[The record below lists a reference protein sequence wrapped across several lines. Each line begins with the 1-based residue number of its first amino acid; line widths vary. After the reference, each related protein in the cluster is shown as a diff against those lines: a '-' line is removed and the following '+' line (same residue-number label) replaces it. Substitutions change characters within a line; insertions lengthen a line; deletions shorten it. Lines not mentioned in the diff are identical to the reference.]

1 MKDLTFKVENENPH
15 LDCSAVFFIVPKAKV
30 KFEKTLVVREY
41 LARESREIPRERVH
55 YLQTGISPYERSI
68 GYKK

>member
-1 MKDLTFKVENENPH
+1 MKDLTFKVENENPY
-15 LDCSAVFFIVPKAKV
+15 LDCSVFFLIVLKAKV

-55 YLQTGISPYERSI
+55 YLQTGISPYKRSVE
-68 GYKK
+68 YKK